1 MSENL
6 IFYFEIIFNEWTNDN
21 NLTNI
26 LTLLCSRVNKTS
38 FFNFFLFSNTYNSLL
53 PGNYPFS
60 IGKIY
65 KIKINKFYEFMNH
78 SCEGE
83 IVLRF
88 HSRLSL
94 NLSEYFR
101 LLKEFIICITCISSV
116 QFSWIEFIS
125 RFPNETVRW
134 AFRFRRIW
142 KFCVPP
148 RTFEWTLC
156 LLPKLNRKDDIA

>member
-101 LLKEFIICITCISSV
+101 HSQGIYNMYYMHQFSSV
-116 QFSWIEFIS
+116 Q
-125 RFPNETVRW
+125 
-134 AFRFRRIW
+134 
-142 KFCVPP
+142 
-148 RTFEWTLC
+148 
-156 LLPKLNRKDDIA
+156 LNRIHFQISEWNSEVSISISAYLKVLCPSQNFWMNTLPSS